1 MENSQKLNPE
11 QIIAEYE
18 TLQSQAKAYEQNIQ
32 MIQGSFT
39 ELQSA
44 LETLRELD
52 KLEENREALIPLG
65 AGAFIEA
72 VITKP
77 EGAILSIGADVSVKK
92 PMEEALK
99 DLEGRIH
106 DLEKVRK
113 EHSARYEE
121 ILHRLQTITPVVE
134 QIMAAFQQQ
143 QQQTGQR
150 NIGESLVQQN
160 KK

>member
-18 TLQSQAKAYEQNIQ
+18 MLQSQSKAYDQNLQ
-32 MIQGSFT
+32 MIKGSFT

-65 AGAFIEA
+65 AGTFIEA
-72 VITKP
+72 VIAKP

-92 PMEEALK
+92 PIEEVLE
-99 DLEGRIH
+99 DLEGRIQ
-106 DLEKVRK
+106 DLERVRK

-121 ILHRLQTITPVVE
+121 ILQRLQTITPVVE
-134 QIMAAFQQQ
+134 QIMDAFQQK
-143 QQQTGQR
+143 QTGQR